1 MSNMSFG
8 RKLRFQRLSL
18 GLTQEEVADLIGV
31 SRCSVTRWEE
41 DKVFPNLAVW
51 PRIAEVLGIPMEEIA
66 EAYQEVSS
74 KRKGEEVKDGNS
86 S

>member
-8 RKLRFQRLSL
+8 RKLRFNRLSL

-51 PRIAEVLGIPMEEIA
+51 PRIAEVLGISMEEIA

-74 KRKGEEVKDGNS
+74 KRKKEEMEDGNS

>member
-1 MSNMSFG
+1 MSNISFG
-8 RKLRFQRLSL
+8 RKLRFHRLSL

-41 DKVFPNLAVW
+41 NKVFPNLAVW
-51 PRIAEVLGIPMEEIA
+51 PRIAEVLGMSMEEIA

-74 KRKGEEVKDGNS
+74 KRKEEEVDDGNS